1 VLISRKRHKL
11 RHSYNVQL
19 IHVRDTYD
27 ALWYAEN
34 PISPLVVIHFS
45 PLIWVIAVNTGFRHC
60 AAHDDCLHSKIVC
73 TQRTRDLLRQ
83 LWTERGSDESRDTCL
98 VSRLVC
104 LCLGLVSSS
113 DTLYVYHSLCSVVL
127 SVFRECIVVSILCSL
142 LVVLRTELT
151 VTCYFLLLTY
161 LLLSDTLLCQLTLI
175 KCKQHSPPRNC
186 C

>member
-83 LWTERGSDESRDTCL
+83 LWTERGSDESRDTCVWFRDSFVC
-98 VSRLVC
+98 VSVLFQVLTHC
-104 LCLGLVSSS
+104 MSIIH
-113 DTLYVYHSLCSVVL
+113 YVVL
-127 SVFRECIVVSILCSL
+127 SCLCFVNALL
-142 LVVLRTELT
+142 LVFFVHCLLCCALSWRWL
-151 VTCYFLLLTY
+151 VTSYY
-161 LLLSDTLLCQLTLI
+161 LLIYCWVT
-175 KCKQHSPPRNC
+175 RC
-186 C
+186 CVSWHW